1 MAALHIIKPGVQATL
16 QGEPRSGHRHLG
28 VPWSGAADS
37 VSLALANRLAGN
49 RAAETGIEIT
59 YGNFSVEICTDL
71 ALAVTGAEARL
82 ALNGQTA
89 PFHETMFVQKGDIL
103 ELGSPETGL
112 RSYIAVSGGIRA
124 DNFLDSPSTYLPAGF
139 GGHKGRAL
147 KPDDVVETERSN
159 TTLSEHARTPDA
171 LRYPIGS
178 SFALRATEG
187 PDYSESYATLWTE
200 QFRATR
206 RASRIGFEIEGNL
219 PQDRDAR
226 SGNLPSAGLFPGA
239 LQVPPQG
246 RGFLLLSDCQTTGG
260 YPHLLQ
266 VNRSDRHQLG
276 QVRPGDSVIFL
287 HRSADQ
293 AAEDLRDK
301 HALLSSWVP
310 DILL

>member
-16 QGEPRSGHRHLG
+16 QGAPRSGHRHLG

-82 ALNGQTA
+82 TLNGQAA
-89 PFHETMFVQKGDIL
+89 PFHETLSVQKGDIL
-103 ELGSPETGL
+103 ELGTPDTGL
-112 RSYIAVSGGIRA
+112 RSYIAVSGGIGA
-124 DNFLDSPSTYLPAGF
+124 DIFLDSPSTYLPARL
-139 GGHKGRAL
+139 GGHQGRAL
-147 KPDDVVETERSN
+147 KPGDALESRRSDS
-159 TTLSEHARTPDA
+159 TLPQHARTPDA
-171 LRYPIGS
+171 LRYPISS

-187 PDYSESYATLWTE
+187 PDYFDRCATLWTE

-219 PQDRDAR
+219 PPDRDGH